1 MWYPS
6 WSDYATGDQSDAPH
20 LHRNLWA
27 AWMPMLGATG
37 STLFDVGPRSFHAAA
52 NNRTNATDWVTKQFS
67 SAYFQEANATGRFIP
82 PLSSSLLG
90 QGEATISCWVW
101 LVATPATTAAI
112 YQDTA
117 TGLTGARFGLL
128 WVNTGNIQFQM
139 RDPYTQ
145 RSLSPLTASVTTDT
159 YGRWSHWCATY
170 SAAQATI
177 NLYRDGVS
185 VRTAANSG
193 DIIRSTS
200 AYGIGIGGRISSA
213 AAEASNDLYLADL
226 RLWNRAL
233 SGEEV
238 RELGSSPGAG
248 FRRRSVLSRVAI
260 SLGGEAITGSGSA
273 TTGSATSSASGLQE
287 VAGACVF
294 STDSSSVSA
303 AGLHSI
309 AGSATAST
317 AGCSSSADGE
327 VQVVGQCASS
337 VGPAASSASGS
348 VGLVGSA
355 SPSTQSAA
363 SSAAGLVAV
372 SGAAVVATDSA
383 ASTATG
389 GSGFVA
395 QASIQ
400 LDQAASQCSALV
412 SSVGSGAASTDCQ
425 SGSSGLVSDV
435 GSCSVTTEDS
445 IASASAFV
453 GLIGAGAGT
462 TDASGSASGGISVIA
477 IGVATT
483 DASASQAAGGVPI
496 QGSGAVT
503 LESAY
508 SISAAVVIE
517 TDIVL
522 DGSVEVTELA
532 GGISVPSLQGR
543 VRYDVLEGRKIW
555 P

>member
-1 MWYPS
+1 MRYPS

-128 WVNTGNIQFQM
+128 WVNSGNIQFQM

-145 RSLSPLTASVTTDT
+145 RSLTPLTASVTTDT

-260 SLGGEAITGSGSA
+260 SLGGETVTGSGSA
-273 TTGSATSSASGLQE
+273 TTGSATSSASGLQTFAGVGL
-287 VAGACVF
+287 VATG
-294 STDSSSVSA
+294 SSSASA
-303 AGLHSI
+303 AGLHLI
-309 AGSATAST
+309 VGSATAS
-317 AGCSSSADGE
+317 A
-327 VQVVGQCASS
+327 
-337 VGPAASSASGS
+337 GPAASSASGS
-348 VGLVGSA
+348 VGIVGSA

-372 SGAAVVATDSA
+372 SGTALATTANAVSSAVGGSGLFGSAAIQLGDAVSQCAAVVASVGTGL
-383 ASTATG
+383 ASTSCQSSA
-389 GSGFVA
+389 SGFVSGTGAGLASTDNA
-395 QASIQ
+395 QAS
-400 LDQAASQCSALV
+400 ALGFV
-412 SSVGSGAASTDCQ
+412 GVVGSGLSSTDAL
-425 SGSSGLVSDV
+425 SSAAGT
-435 GSCSVTTEDS
+435 VTL
-445 IASASAFV
+445 V
-453 GLIGAGAGT
+453 GLGLLTTGNAQSVAVGT
-462 TDASGSASGGISVIA
+462 IPVSGSAAVLLQSAYMVASSIA
-477 IGVATT
+477 IQTDVELSAIIPVA
-483 DASASQAAGGVPI
+483 
-496 QGSGAVT
+496 
-503 LESAY
+503 
-508 SISAAVVIE
+508 
-517 TDIVL
+517 
-522 DGSVEVTELA
+522 ELVA
-532 GGISVPSLQGR
+532 GISVPMLKAT